1 MTTKAADLTPFFELA
16 IKNITSFGDT
26 DIFPLPFE
34 NHVLFDQQ
42 DPLIGLLL
50 EAFDEF
56 DHLFALSP
64 PQHIGSLTPVG
75 HTGFRWAAQLDP
87 FWNAFLLGLVLA
99 ISERI
104 ETSRL
109 PVSSNSIFSYRVD
122 LQPGSNRLFNDEV
135 GFREFLRRS
144 RELAQEYEYVVI
156 GDISDCYSR
165 IPHHQIENAFQQI
178 GIAPDISFRIL
189 KILQHFSNEKSF
201 GVPIGGPAARLLVE
215 LVLGL
220 TDDLIKQNGY
230 KFCRFVDDY
239 HIFVRSEAEAYK
251 ALLFLSEKL
260 ARNEGLALQKS
271 KTRVLSSREFLITPD
286 LFSIE
291 EDPDSSH
298 PLKSLLNISL
308 RFDPYS
314 PNREEEY
321 EALRQEL
328 DRIDLVHLLNIE
340 FAKSRIHGA
349 LTKRIIAAVR
359 HASDLVKGD
368 AVLTLLENLESLYPI
383 FPSVAITFRSIFWE
397 LKDDVQQSICDTLC
411 KLVREDHPLAL
422 PEVHAAYI
430 VRVLGLIK
438 TSENVDTLVSISKSQ
453 LGPLVR
459 KDIILIMAN
468 WEEYSWLF
476 NLKNTFGMLTLWERR
491 AFIVAS
497 YKMGDAGKH
506 WRVHHEGNF
515 SKFEQEVKHWAA
527 DRKQKNPGGWSIPL

>member
-1 MTTKAADLTPFFELA
+1 MTTKSTSLKPFFELA

-34 NHVLFDQQ
+34 NRVLFDRQKF
-42 DPLIGLLL
+42 LITLLC

-56 DHLFALSP
+56 DTSFTQAP
-64 PQHIGSLTPVG
+64 PQNIGCLTPVG

-99 ISERI
+99 ISEII
-104 ETSRL
+104 EASRL
-109 PVSSNSIFSYRVD
+109 PTASNRIFSYRID
-122 LQPGSNRLFNDEV
+122 LKPDSGRIFNDRI
-135 GFREFLRRS
+135 GFREFLSHS
-144 RELAQEYEYVVI
+144 RELAQEHEYVVI
-156 GDISDCYSR
+156 TDISDCYSR
-165 IPHHQIENAFQQI
+165 ISHHQLENALQQI
-178 GIAPDISFRIL
+178 SVAPDIISRIL
-189 KILQHFSNEKSF
+189 KILQDCSNEKSY
-201 GVPIGGPAARLLVE
+201 GVPIGGPAARVLVE

-239 HIFVRSEAEAYK
+239 HIFVESEAEAFK

-260 ARNEGLALQKS
+260 ARNEALALQKS
-271 KTRVLSSREFLITPD
+271 KTRVLSSSEFLSTPD

-291 EDPDSSH
+291 EDIDSSH
-298 PLKSLLNISL
+298 PLKSLLSISL

-321 EALRQEL
+321 EALREEI
-328 DRIDLVHLLNIE
+328 DKIDLVHLLNLE
-340 FAKSRIHGA
+340 FAKSRIHA
-349 LTKRIIAAVR
+349 TVTKRIIGAVR
-359 HASDLVKGD
+359 HASDAVKGD
-368 AVLTLLENLESLYPI
+368 AVLTLLENLEALYPI
-383 FPSVAITFRSIFWE
+383 FPSVAITFRATFAE
-397 LKDDVQQSICDTLC
+397 LSDDVQQKICETLC

-422 PEVHAAYI
+422 SEVHVAYI
-430 VRVLGLIK
+430 VRVLGLRK
-438 TSENVDTLVSISKSQ
+438 TSENVDILVSIFNSRPGA
-453 LGPLVR
+453 LIR

-476 NLKNTFGMLTLWERR
+476 DLKNTFGGLSLWERR

-506 WRVHHEGNF
+506 WRDHHRKNF
-515 SKFEQEVKHWAA
+515 SKFEQEVRNWIAEKM
-527 DRKQKNPGGWSIPL
+527 RNKPRGWSIPL

>member
-156 GDISDCYSR
+156 SDISDCYSR
-165 IPHHQIENAFQQI
+165 IPHHQIKNAFQQI

-189 KILQHFSNEKSF
+189 KVLQHFSNEKSF
-201 GVPIGGPAARLLVE
+201 GVPIG
-215 LVLGL
+215 
-220 TDDLIKQNGY
+220 
-230 KFCRFVDDY
+230 
-239 HIFVRSEAEAYK
+239 
-251 ALLFLSEKL
+251 
-260 ARNEGLALQKS
+260 
-271 KTRVLSSREFLITPD
+271 
-286 LFSIE
+286 
-291 EDPDSSH
+291 
-298 PLKSLLNISL
+298 
-308 RFDPYS
+308 
-314 PNREEEY
+314 
-321 EALRQEL
+321 
-328 DRIDLVHLLNIE
+328 
-340 FAKSRIHGA
+340 
-349 LTKRIIAAVR
+349 
-359 HASDLVKGD
+359 
-368 AVLTLLENLESLYPI
+368 
-383 FPSVAITFRSIFWE
+383 
-397 LKDDVQQSICDTLC
+397 
-411 KLVREDHPLAL
+411 
-422 PEVHAAYI
+422 
-430 VRVLGLIK
+430 
-438 TSENVDTLVSISKSQ
+438 
-453 LGPLVR
+453 
-459 KDIILIMAN
+459 
-468 WEEYSWLF
+468 
-476 NLKNTFGMLTLWERR
+476 
-491 AFIVAS
+491 
-497 YKMGDAGKH
+497 
-506 WRVHHEGNF
+506 
-515 SKFEQEVKHWAA
+515 
-527 DRKQKNPGGWSIPL
+527 

>member
-1 MTTKAADLTPFFELA
+1 M
-16 IKNITSFGDT
+16 
-26 DIFPLPFE
+26 
-34 NHVLFDQQ
+34 
-42 DPLIGLLL
+42 
-50 EAFDEF
+50 
-56 DHLFALSP
+56 
-64 PQHIGSLTPVG
+64 
-75 HTGFRWAAQLDP
+75 
-87 FWNAFLLGLVLA
+87 
-99 ISERI
+99 
-104 ETSRL
+104 
-109 PVSSNSIFSYRVD
+109 
-122 LQPGSNRLFNDEV
+122 
-135 GFREFLRRS
+135 
-144 RELAQEYEYVVI
+144 
-156 GDISDCYSR
+156 
-165 IPHHQIENAFQQI
+165 
-178 GIAPDISFRIL
+178 
-189 KILQHFSNEKSF
+189 
-201 GVPIGGPAARLLVE
+201 
-215 LVLGL
+215 
-220 TDDLIKQNGY
+220 
-230 KFCRFVDDY
+230 
-239 HIFVRSEAEAYK
+239 
-251 ALLFLSEKL
+251 FLSEKL

-340 FAKSRIHGA
+340 FAKSRIHAA

-359 HASDLVKGD
+359 HASDPVKGD

-383 FPSVAITFRSIFWE
+383 FPSVAITFRSIFGE
-397 LKDDVQQSICDTLC
+397 LKDGVQQTICDTLC

-430 VRVLGLIK
+430 VRVLGLTK
-438 TSENVDTLVSISKSQ
+438 TSENVDTLVSIFKSQ

-476 NLKNTFGMLTLWERR
+476 DLKNTFGMLSLWERR

-506 WRVHHEGNF
+506 WRDHHEGNF
-515 SKFEQEVKHWAA
+515 SKFEQEVQHWAA